1 MKMHHEHDDAASRAA
16 GRPHANPKSFRA
28 QIIALLGDGKPR
40 DAQTI
45 LDEGLARG
53 LFSTAT
59 TKRSV
64 YENILLYIHQ
74 EAAGGHKAAIV
85 EDPITRKF
93 RINRPVDDWPDT
105 PLPPHPRYIS
115 ADALAAISEKL
126 RSTAVGDDSTAFEQA
141 VCEAFARLGFV
152 TQHVGG
158 MYAPDGIL
166 DAPLGPLAYRA
177 VLECKSAPNVKFV
190 SQPRAEEA
198 AKFRDASKADFAVL
212 VGPDFHAGESFSQEI
227 QTHAISVWTIDD
239 VITALCIDVDTYEC
253 RALFAAGF
261 VYDRLADLEWSR
273 THGEE
278 KRANVV
284 RDILRRE
291 GYAAQSTLAGHV
303 AAADAPVLT
312 LDAAMLLVETALRHA
327 GAEACATR
335 EEVHDAMDDLVR
347 SREAVRILDRN
358 GIVIR
363 RGPLLSGRTVA

>member
-1 MKMHHEHDDAASRAA
+1 MKLHHDDDDAASRAA

-28 QIIALLGDGKPR
+28 QIIAMLGDGKPR

-45 LDEGLARG
+45 LDEGLAHG
-53 LFSTAT
+53 LFSPAT
-59 TKRSV
+59 TKGSV

-93 RINRPVDDWPDT
+93 RINRPVDDWPDAT
-105 PLPPHPRYIS
+105 LAPHPRYIS
-115 ADALAAISEKL
+115 ADALESMSQKL
-126 RSTAVGDDSTAFEQA
+126 RATGDGGDSTAFEQA
-141 VCEAFARLGFV
+141 VCEAFALLGFV

-227 QTHAISVWTIDD
+227 QTHAISVWTIED
-239 VITALCIDVDTYEC
+239 VITALRIDVDTYEC
-253 RALFAAGF
+253 RELFTPGF

-278 KRANVV
+278 KRAHVV

-303 AAADAPVLT
+303 APTDAPVLT
-312 LDAAMLLVETALRHA
+312 LDAAMLLVETALRRA
-327 GAEACATR
+327 GADACATR
-335 EEVHDAMDDLVR
+335 EEVQDAMDDLVR
-347 SREAVRILDRN
+347 SHEAIRIPDRN
-358 GIVIR
+358 GIIIR
-363 RGPLLSGRTVA
+363 RRP